1 VADVL
6 AGLGD
11 LFTVSSL
18 LFVVLGLLA
27 GFGAGLLPGF
37 SASNAAALVLG
48 LTLTMSSTNALI
60 FMAGIY
66 AGDTFS
72 GSVPAILLNIP
83 GTPGAAAT
91 AFDGYPLAQQGKSS
105 LAIAISRTGS
115 AAGGVLAAAA
125 VIAVIQPLSQLA
137 LKIGSREMCVV
148 LLFGLMVIAT
158 VIGGSVV
165 KGLLAAST
173 GMLFGAVGLDPVSG
187 ASRMT
192 FGLLSL
198 ADGIPLPTIIVGLFA
213 VAGMVALS
221 ATVGTG
227 GRSRR
232 RSDPVDHP
240 AAPADGTF
248 LGAIRAGAAGL
259 RSEVGDAGRGMR
271 LAISYPWVIIRS
283 AIIGLVVGVVPG
295 AGTAVSSF
303 VGYARAKST
312 SKHPELFGKGSPEG
326 IVAAEAAD
334 TSVTAGALV
343 PTLALGIPGSATAAV
358 MLSALYLH
366 GLTPGPTL
374 IRDNGPF
381 VYTVLFGLLLCCLLI
396 VPLGILLAV
405 PMRSVVRVRPGLLIP
420 PILVL
425 GLVGAYATRNMMFDL
440 FLVLLF
446 GLVGLAMRA
455 GGYPVVP
462 MILGLVLGPL
472 MESNLDR
479 ALRLGNNQVSYFF
492 GSTTAVVLWCALAC
506 VIVFAS
512 VRGVLRRRQPSAA
525 PGRTVKSD

>member
-1 VADVL
+1 MADVS
-6 AGLGD
+6 AGLSD
-11 LFTVSSL
+11 LFTLSSL

-48 LTLTMSSTNALI
+48 LTLTMSPTNALI
-60 FMAGIY
+60 FMGGIY

-125 VIAVIQPLSQLA
+125 VVVVIHPLSQLA
-137 LKIGSREMCVV
+137 LKIGSREMCIV

-158 VIGGSVV
+158 VIGSSVV

-192 FGLLSL
+192 FSLLPL

-232 RSDPVDHP
+232 RAD
-240 AAPADGTF
+240 PADADTASADRSFTGVV
-248 LGAIRAGAAGL
+248 RAGVAAL
-259 RSEVGDAGRGMR
+259 RSEVGEAGHGMR
-271 LAISYPWVIIRS
+271 LAVSYPWVIVRS
-283 AIIGLVVGVVPG
+283 AVIGLVIGIAPG

-326 IVAAEAAD
+326 IVASEAAD

-396 VPLGILLAV
+396 LPLGILLAI
-405 PMRSVVRVRPGLLIP
+405 PMRSVVRVRPGLLVP

-425 GLVGAYATRNMMFDL
+425 GLVGAYATRSMMFDL
-440 FLVLLF
+440 FLVVLF

-455 GGYPVVP
+455 GGYPFVP

-479 ALRLGNNQVSYFF
+479 ALRLGDNQVSYFF
-492 GSTTAVVLWCALAC
+492 GSTTAVVLWCVLAA
-506 VIVFAS
+506 VVGYAS
-512 VRGVLRRRQPSAA
+512 LRGVLLRRRPGTA
-525 PGRTVKSD
+525 PDRATTAD